1 MNETTD
7 YKKLV
12 TAYMVNTYSRMC
24 SLRKYHNVIAKST
37 DFNLDIFL
45 EKMFQN
51 HWADDFVDSKYD
63 GNKSAAW
70 NSSVIELFLAD
81 KLNEEPAEFLTFAQD
96 DFRDFL
102 DYYSDFIILW
112 MHYNDQGLI
121 PDSVNFDMVKNDLA
135 ELCSSLSKD
144 IKENDAY
151 DEYHEKADQMFK
163 DYMNRNGWMKE
174 ALNSDNVF
182 YHGKWYIA
190 DLENAVEGLQE
201 DGIVPKNCNIDYR
214 DLAKY
219 VKQQVFTD
227 HTDENERIRNAVENY
242 VEQHDPFHLTKQEIN
257 LFTGIVTETM
267 NGSITGNSMYQC
279 FLKAHGWKSLTV
291 EQIVEILVR
300 SARFDEDSFI
310 EENLVGPRLEIL
322 AESLLIL
329 FSFSPILYLKFI

>member
-7 YKKLV
+7 YKKLA

-37 DFNLDIFL
+37 DFDLDIFL

-51 HWADDFVDSKYD
+51 HWADDFVDSKYS
-63 GNKSAAW
+63 GNKSTLAW
-70 NSSVIELFLAD
+70 NSSAIELFLAD
-81 KLNEEPAEFLTFAQD
+81 KLSEEPAEFLTFAQD

-144 IKENDAY
+144 IKENEAY

-163 DYMNRNGWMKE
+163 DYMNRNGWMKK
-174 ALNSDNVF
+174 ALNSDTVF

-201 DGIVPKNCNIDYR
+201 DGIVPKNCNVDYR

-242 VEQHDPFHLTKQEIN
+242 VEEHDPLYLTKQEIG
-257 LFTGIVTETM
+257 LFAEIVAGTM
-267 NGSITGNSMYQC
+267 NRSITGNSMYQC

-291 EQIVEILVR
+291 EQIVEILGR

-310 EENLVGPRLEIL
+310 EENLVGPRLEIWRKINDY
-322 AESLLIL
+322 AKISVV
-329 FSFSPILYLKFI
+329 